1 MLLKDPFKRIFL
13 FLWIFILLF
22 SLSALSQAEAADDI
36 SWKKLDTKYA
46 SIRYQTEED
55 LKAYN
60 QKTKSPKEISAS
72 GINSLFSNSEP
83 MDYKEELKQKI
94 DTIFKRVQE
103 ILDMRKKVAT
113 VKVNIYHNKKALHE
127 AFFKIY
133 KKKTS
138 LRGWYIFEYN
148 TIYMSIDDTHTGML
162 AHEMAHSIIDHYLK
176 VKPPSATA
184 EILARYVDSHLFK

>member
-94 DTIFKRVQE
+94 DTIFKSQ
-103 ILDMRKKVAT
+103 
-113 VKVNIYHNKKALHE
+113 
-127 AFFKIY
+127 
-133 KKKTS
+133 
-138 LRGWYIFEYN
+138 
-148 TIYMSIDDTHTGML
+148 
-162 AHEMAHSIIDHYLK
+162 
-176 VKPPSATA
+176 
-184 EILARYVDSHLFK
+184 HLP